1 MLNRKALFGL
11 VIIAFAAVAAYFAI
25 DYVAKKEIKLAVDKY
40 QSDYLPDDLSEYI
53 EINYDA
59 GVSGLFVPTIKNLKV
74 NIVYENLPKDV
85 LSINIDE
92 IKLYSYDIK
101 DYDVALINLHV
112 LYDKATLQQYLLEE
126 LDLSMNET
134 GYLSSLDY
142 MKNIDLYVD
151 GTCSSTRC
159 EAGTKIL
166 VKSLF
171 LLDQNF
177 KIDGSE
183 DLIAFYL
190 DNLVNPMDPSEI
202 EENPFIIFEALGLLS
217 ELNEISFDI
226 NYKDYGLFDETGLK
240 KYIQETYEI
249 NNFQIEE
256 GAFGISYLDNDL
268 TVNSE
273 INTSLFKNTSSMD
286 YVFDSSKLMIEPD
299 QAVKLAN
306 VKFSLDN
313 SGLDD
318 VLWQLNPFYSKDEIL
333 SQVDIIIDEMNQ
345 DTALKDEFMESEEG
359 YIITQLTGEND
370 PLKSLIMVRNF
381 IDNPNSIDIEYEPR
395 RPVDLMEI
403 EEMMNSP
410 EWPVGMNIAIK

>member
-1 MLNRKALFGL
+1 MLNRKALVGL
-11 VIIAFAAVAAYFAI
+11 IIITFAAVAAYFAI

-40 QSDYLPDDLSEYI
+40 QSDYMPDYLSEYI

-74 NIVYENLPKDV
+74 KVVYENLPKDV

-92 IKLYSYDIK
+92 IKLYNYDIV

-112 LYDKATLQQYLLEE
+112 LYDKAALQQYLLEE
-126 LDLSMNET
+126 LDLSMNEI
-134 GYLSSLDY
+134 GYLSTLDY

-190 DNLVNPMDPSEI
+190 DNLVNPMDPSDI

-268 TVNSE
+268 IVNSE
-273 INTSLFKNTSSMD
+273 INTSLFKNISSMD
-286 YVFDSSKLMIEPD
+286 YVFDSSKLMVEPD

-333 SQVDIIIDEMNQ
+333 YQVDTIIDEMNQ
-345 DTALKDEFMESEEG
+345 DTVLKDEFMESEEG

-370 PLKSLIMVRNF
+370 PLKSLIMIRNF
-381 IDNPNSIDIEYEPR
+381 IDNPNSIDIEYQPR
-395 RPVDLMEI
+395 RPIDLIEI

-410 EWPVGMNIAIK
+410 EWPVGMNISIK

>member
-40 QSDYLPDDLSEYI
+40 QSEFIPDYLNDYI

-59 GVSGLFVPTIKNLKV
+59 GVSGLLVPTIKNLKID
-74 NIVYENLPKDV
+74 IVYENLPKNV
-85 LSINIDE
+85 LSINIGE
-92 IKLYSYDIK
+92 LKLYSYDIK
-101 DYDVALINLHV
+101 DYNIALINLHV
-112 LYDKATLQQYLLEE
+112 HYDRATLQQYLLEE
-126 LDLSMNET
+126 LDLSMNKT
-134 GYLSSLDY
+134 AYLSSLDY
-142 MKNIDLYVD
+142 MKNIDLYFD

-166 VKSLF
+166 IKSLF
-171 LLDQNF
+171 LLNQNF

-190 DNLVNPMDPSEI
+190 DNLVKPMDPSKI

-286 YVFDSSKLMIEPD
+286 YVFDSSKLMVEPD

-318 VLWQLNPFYSKDEIL
+318 VLWNLNPLYSKDEIL
-333 SQVDIIIDEMNQ
+333 SQVDITIDEMNR
-345 DTALKDEFMESEEG
+345 DSAIKDEFMESEVG
-359 YIITQLTGEND
+359 YIITQLTGD
-370 PLKSLIMVRNF
+370 PLKSLIMIRNF

-395 RPVDLMEI
+395 RPMDLLEI

>member
-1 MLNRKALFGL
+1 M
-11 VIIAFAAVAAYFAI
+11 
-25 DYVAKKEIKLAVDKY
+25 
-40 QSDYLPDDLSEYI
+40 
-53 EINYDA
+53 
-59 GVSGLFVPTIKNLKV
+59 
-74 NIVYENLPKDV
+74 
-85 LSINIDE
+85 
-92 IKLYSYDIK
+92 
-101 DYDVALINLHV
+101 HV
-112 LYDKATLQQYLLEE
+112 LYDKAALQQYLLEE

-190 DNLVNPMDPSEI
+190 DNLVNPIDPSEI

-286 YVFDSSKLMIEPD
+286 YVFDSSKLMVEPD

-333 SQVDIIIDEMNQ
+333 SQVDIIIDEMSQ

-395 RPVDLMEI
+395 RPMDLMEI

-410 EWPVGMNIAIK
+410 EWPVGMNVAIK